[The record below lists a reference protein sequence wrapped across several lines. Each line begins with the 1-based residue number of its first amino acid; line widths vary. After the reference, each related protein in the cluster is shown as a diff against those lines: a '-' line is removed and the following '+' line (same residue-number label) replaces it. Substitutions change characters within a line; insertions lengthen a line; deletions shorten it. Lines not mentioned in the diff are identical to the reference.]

1 MTLIEKKMIEFVW
14 RFLEVTEYPQVQSLI
29 RMMKRMLELVEVLV
43 GCGEDG
49 EILDRIGE
57 FEDQVAPVFVVLY
70 VIVTQRSSSPS
81 LSLNNIDG

>member
-1 MTLIEKKMIEFVW
+1 MQMTLIEKKMIEFVW

-29 RMMKRMLELVEVLV
+29 RMMKRMLELVGELV

-81 LSLNNIDG
+81 